1 MSKLTFSKQINES
14 ILRKLSALEN
24 LNFEEFMKKDEYF
37 ELALSIAYLTLS
49 KEKIIEKDINNPK
62 RLERLTKR
70 VYTKDIDQIFK
81 NGFSKEMPTISNSDE
96 EDNTWILDNIR
107 DSIMHE
113 ALEIDEEV
121 RRIISE
127 QYEVTKKIINNKL
140 IKCVGNANEKL
151 SEDALR
157 ILRAVRFATI
167 LNFKLDKLWLEIPLN
182 NEMVFIFYHLR
193 FAFSW
198 I

>member
-113 ALEIDEEV
+113 ALEIDEEN
-121 RRIISE
+121 
-127 QYEVTKKIINNKL
+127 QC
-140 IKCVGNANEKL
+140 IK
-151 SEDALR
+151 
-157 ILRAVRFATI
+157 
-167 LNFKLDKLWLEIPLN
+167 LN
-182 NEMVFIFYHLR
+182 NTQNDRKLNGTIP
-193 FAFSW
+193 FSW
-198 I
+198 IIDYAKYDILKKRVLDSYKVRGFYYNKRKPILGFNL